1 MRLALLLGLLSLLVA
16 SAGWAQDAPSTFA
29 AVETLAA
36 KLASE
41 PYKQPP
47 SIDGDMRRLD
57 YDQYRALRPRPDT
70 ALWRDGKSLFR
81 AEFFPAGFIYE
92 KPVEIFVVEGG
103 AATPLAITPEQFDF
117 SDTGLKEPPPKL
129 APAGFRL
136 TYPLNRPDKF
146 DEVVSFLGA
155 SYFRLIGRGQVYG
168 GSARGLAIDTGIGK
182 PEEFPFF
189 RAFWLVKPA
198 DGATDMTV
206 WALLDSPGATGAFA
220 FTVRPGMRTVI
231 DTKCV
236 LYMRNDVEVLGI
248 APLTS
253 MFFSGKAAADARR
266 LPAGNPRFGR
276 TLSLDRQGRAD
287 LAAAG
292 KPVGAR
298 RVVLLGQQ
306 SARLRPAP
314 ARARLRPLP
323 GQRRQPAGAPRPV
336 GRAGRGLGRR
346 RGAPGRD
353 PHAIGD
359 QRQHR
364 RLLGVALA
372 GAQGRAQGIRVQA
385 VGAGRRAGAVAG
397 RPRRRR
403 RASSACPMRPSSGAW
418 SSSSP
423 AASSARCSRNNR
435 STADVSLT
443 NGKVSR
449 TYIEALPWKRSWRLF
464 IDFEPESKK
473 PVDMRA
479 EPDAARRAPDG
490 DLDQPLPAVTDA
502 WRLDP
507 FAGRAAL
514 ATGAPVD
521 PGRADHGHRRLP

>member
-1 MRLALLLGLLSLLVA
+1 MRLASLLGLLSLLVA
-16 SAGWAQDAPSTFA
+16 PAGWAQDTPSTFA

-117 SDTGLKEPPPKL
+117 SDSGLKEPPPKL

-198 DGATDMTV
+198 DGATDLTV

-253 MFFSGKAAADARR
+253 MFFSGKAAPTHDDYRPEIHDSDGLYLSTGKGERIWRPLENPSALAVSSFGDSNPRGFGLLQRERDFDRYQDSGANLQERPGLWVEPVGDWGDGEVRLVEIPTQSETNDNIAAFWVSRWPARKGERKEYAYRLSALADEPA
-266 LPAGNPRFGR
+266 LSPAG
-276 TLSLDRQGRAD
+276 
-287 LAAAG
+287 
-292 KPVGAR
+292 
-298 RVVLLGQQ
+298 RVT
-306 SARLRPAP
+306 AT
-314 ARARLRPLP
+314 
-323 GQRRQPAGAPRPV
+323 
-336 GRAGRGLGRR
+336 
-346 RGAPGRD
+346 
-353 PHAIGD
+353 
-359 QRQHR
+359 
-364 RLLGVALA
+364 
-372 GAQGRAQGIRVQA
+372 
-385 VGAGRRAGAVAG
+385 
-397 RPRRRR
+397 
-403 RASSACPMRPSSGAW
+403 RASSVPYAPKQRRFVVEFAGGELGSLQPEQ
-418 SSSSP
+418 P
-423 AASSARCSRNNR
+423 V
-435 STADVSLT
+435 TADVSLT

-473 PVDMRA
+473 PVDLRA
-479 EPDAARRAPDG
+479 VLKLR
-490 DLDQPLPAVTDA
+490 
-502 WRLDP
+502 
-507 FAGRAAL
+507 
-514 ATGAPVD
+514 GAPLTETWTSLYQ
-521 PGRADHGHRRLP
+521 P